1 MNFWTE
7 EEFVNEAIKAKHPL
21 SLESA
26 VPQQLLEA
34 IEFNAVSDDVDVAR
48 LRANFSLG
56 PKGPF
61 NRNLMRKL

>member
-1 MNFWTE
+1 
-7 EEFVNEAIKAKHPL
+7 
-21 SLESA
+21 LESA

-61 NRNLMRKL
+61 NWNLMRKL